1 MKAYPRALLNYK
13 QHDWAKFLQIAGFAY
28 NNAKNI
34 STGHIFSKVNYMN
47 KISILVSSQN
57 QLINYQ

>member
-1 MKAYPRALLNYK
+1 MKAYFRALLNYK
-13 QHDWAKFLQIAGFAY
+13 QHDWAKFLKIAGFPY

-34 STGHIFSKVNYMN
+34 STGHIFSKLHYMK

-57 QLINYQ
+57 QLMNYQ